1 MFRVWSC
8 SGRLMSI
15 FRTHRTRTSRRN
27 TPGRVF
33 SPWYDTFLA
42 SHTRFVAELAS
53 GLTDLVHHPQAN
65 SGPNTNGCQFFITT
79 AKCDFLDGKHVVFG
93 RVIDGMLTL
102 RKIENVPTGP
112 NNRPKLAVKIVGA
125 FMMSV
130 TRLYAEADNEPCRM
144 RRDVRQS
151 IPLGV

>member
-15 FRTHRTRTSRRN
+15 CRTHRTRTSRRN

-112 NNRPKLAVKIVGA
+112 NNRPKLAVKIVGTC
-125 FMMSV
+125 MMS
-130 TRLYAEADNEPCRM
+130 T
-144 RRDVRQS
+144 S
-151 IPLGV
+151 G